1 MSRTLGLLGEKTALR
16 ILAIE
21 SSGRLAEVALLEN
34 DSPIAESGLAS
45 PRCEAGMSEGQD
57 SVERARTSSSQQLM
71 PEIQRLIAGV
81 GWKIGEI
88 DLVCLSIGPGSFT
101 GLRIGLVS
109 AKSLCYVTGAKIV
122 GVPTLSAIAR
132 QTKERMAL
140 GSGQTINAVL
150 NAQRQ
155 QLFSAQ
161 FVVGS
166 DEHLQGDGAV
176 SIIDRADWCRQ
187 AEPCDVLTGRGLVQ
201 LGSMLAGS
209 MVERTAP
216 RDCWWPAASTIGKI
230 GWELAELGRYDD
242 LWTIQPRYCRPSY
255 AEI

>member
-21 SSGRLAEVALLEN
+21 SSGRMAEVALLEN
-34 DSPIAESGLAS
+34 DSPIAESGVAS
-45 PRCEAGMSEGQD
+45 SRSEAGMSGEEQV
-57 SVERARTSSSQQLM
+57 SAERARASSSQQLI
-71 PEIQRLIAGV
+71 PEIQRLVA
-81 GWKIGEI
+81 
-88 DLVCLSIGPGSFT
+88 GPGSFT

-132 QTKERMAL
+132 QTRERMAL

-187 AEPCDVLTGRGLVQ
+187 AESCDVLTGRGLMQ

-230 GWELAELGRYDD
+230 GWELAELGCYDD

-255 AEI
+255 AEE